1 VVRAAAT
8 RGLTHLAITDHERI
22 DGALTARKLAPPEL
36 TVIVGEEIRSAD
48 CDIIGL
54 YLEEVIPAGLPA
66 ADTAR
71 LIRDQGGLVGLPH
84 PYDRFRSSG
93 GARLLEAELDELLE
107 LVDYIE
113 VFNARLVGSGN
124 HRAAE
129 LAARRKLPGAAVS
142 DAHTVFE
149 VAVSYIAVDGPVE
162 SAADLRAAL
171 PGARLVMSRGSYY
184 ARALTPVAKIVQRW
198 RGNPRRRGDGAPS
211 STPTPTTSR

>member
-1 VVRAAAT
+1 MVRAAAT

-22 DGALTARKLAPPEL
+22 DGALAARKLAPPEL
-36 TVIVGEEIRSAD
+36 TIIVGEEIRTAE
-48 CDIIGL
+48 CDLIGL
-54 YLEEVIPAGLPA
+54 YLEEAIPAGLLA
-66 ADTAR
+66 AETAR
-71 LIRDQGGLVGLPH
+71 RIREQGGLVGLPH

-93 GARLLEAELDELLE
+93 GARLLEEELDELLD

-129 LAARRKLPGAAVS
+129 LAARRQLPGAAVS

-149 VAVSYIAVDGPVE
+149 VAVSYTAVDGEVE

-171 PGARLVMSRGSYY
+171 PGGRLVMSRGSYY
-184 ARALTPVAKIVQRW
+184 ARAVTPVAKIVQRW
-198 RGNPRRRGDGAPS
+198 RGNPRRRGDGTPN
-211 STPTPTTSR
+211 STPTPTPSR